1 MALTYLK
8 KSQVVAVAKELT
20 YGVAPSF
27 TDLDTIEITDATALK
42 GEVSSVERKVVIN
55 SFVSAPKIAGKE
67 TVSGTLAFEL
77 IPEEAGVDLNG
88 SDALEAIFGI
98 KEVAGMGTGGFI
110 GYSDAGIT
118 VASEIFEAGSGNTG
132 TATIYKLAKPCGNAI
147 SLSIK
152 EMYGCSTVDSQ
163 SVTYKGIVPTS
174 LKFDFPVADIVTAS
188 LEVGGNG
195 FSTASGETLLV
206 RQPLTTAPFIG
217 KNAKLMVS
225 GVPYEGKDLSF
236 SIDNTVVD
244 RETIVGSGVTQ
255 KIVTAKVIK
264 GSLKV
269 TFKDFSELNKLKNNV
284 DGSVYIELTQ
294 GLRQFAIYLPKIRYT
309 MVNMDNAD
317 GVLETSI
324 EFEAYQA
331 TSGSA
336 IGEAIL
342 LAIK

>member
-8 KSQVVAVAKELT
+8 KSQVVAVAKEVT

-42 GEVSSVERKVVIN
+42 GELSSVERKVIIN

-67 TVSGTLAFEL
+67 TVSGTLSFEI
-77 IPEEAGVDLNG
+77 IPEGTGVDLNG
-88 SDALEAIFGI
+88 SDALEAVFGV
-98 KEVAGMGTGGFI
+98 KEVAGLGTGGFI
-110 GYSDAGIT
+110 GYSDAGTT
-118 VASEIFEAGSGNTG
+118 VASMIYEAGTADTG
-132 TATIYKLAKPCGNAI
+132 TATLYKLSKPCGNAI
-147 SLSIK
+147 SLSVK
-152 EMYGCSTVDSQ
+152 EMYGCSTADSQ

-188 LEVGGNG
+188 IEVGGNG
-195 FSTASGETLLV
+195 FATASGDTLLV
-206 RQPLTTAPFIG
+206 RQPLTTAPFVG

-236 SIDNTVVD
+236 SIDNTIAD
-244 RETIVGSGVTQ
+244 RETIVGVGVTQ

-269 TFKDFSELNKLKNNV
+269 LFANFDELNRLKNNT
-284 DGSVYIELTQ
+284 DGTVYIELTQ
-294 GLRQFAIYLPKIRYT
+294 GLRQFAIYLPRIRYT

-324 EFEAYQA
+324 EFEAYESV
-331 TSGSA
+331 SGSA
-336 IGEAIL
+336 MGEAIL
-342 LAIK
+342 MAVK